1 MLLKNCRYY
10 LEPLSAP
17 KVKKPSTK
25 KEPEVDWFK
34 ARQET
39 AAKKKQAAE
48 EKKRQA
54 AEEKKQQLA
63 AAAQARQQAA
73 EEKRAEA
80 LSKAEAKRKEAE
92 EKRAEAEAKRKA
104 ELKKK
109 QVEKAMGAAKPGAT
123 ISLGFFN
130 FGQKSEEGESSKTLS
145 DQSTT
150 ATPKK
155 VSSAP
160 RGVPTLSKWRQNR
173 DGSITGLISGS
184 KAYGEGETI
193 TTSAI
198 TSNAADGIVVQTKS
212 GSRLVICG
220 YFY

>member
-1 MLLKNCRYY
+1 MENMFKPCRYY

-17 KVKKPSTK
+17 KVTRPVAK

-34 ARQET
+34 ARQE
-39 AAKKKQAAE
+39 AAANKKRAAD
-48 EKKRQA
+48 EKRRQA

-63 AAAQARQQAA
+63 AAAEARKQAA

-80 LSKAEAKRKEAE
+80 LAKAE

-104 ELKKK
+104 ELQKK
-109 QVEKAMGAAKPGAT
+109 QVEKAVGSAKPGAT

-130 FGQKSEEGESSKTLS
+130 FGQKSEEEKAPKTQSFES
-145 DQSTT
+145 T
-150 ATPKK
+150 ATSPKK

-173 DGSITGLISGS
+173 DGSVTGMISGS

-198 TSNAADGIVVQTKS
+198 TSSAEGGAVVQTKS
-212 GSRLVICG
+212 GSR
-220 YFY
+220 